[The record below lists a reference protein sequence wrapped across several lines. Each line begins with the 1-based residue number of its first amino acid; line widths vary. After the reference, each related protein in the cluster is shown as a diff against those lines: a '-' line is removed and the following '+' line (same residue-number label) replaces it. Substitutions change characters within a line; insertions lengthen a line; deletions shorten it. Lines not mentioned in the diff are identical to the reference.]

1 MKLEYVNSGNICE
14 FLINKVLLGYCIS
27 IQAESSEGRNWIV
40 NQEII
45 PHTISS
51 VTNLLSSR
59 NLWVANNAALV
70 LAR

>member
-1 MKLEYVNSGNICE
+1 MIC
-14 FLINKVLLGYCIS
+14 IPT
-27 IQAESSEGRNWIV
+27 QAESSEGRHWIV

-51 VTNLLSSR
+51 VTNHLSSK